1 MNSILRR
8 KSRKTHAQG
17 LEVEGVLG
25 VPASIEAKWQ
35 RERERERGGGLGEVG
50 RYLWIVRERAP
61 CDVPDVYVVLCPSI
75 RCAWQHFIFP
85 LLVGAC
91 YPALCRIR
99 LVRSNRANTTVVQ
112 VPLAASRLTRLHC
125 KMQVLY
131 TAGDIGWTRIPS
143 LASTNTRY
151 RSALSRGLVFFPFVC
166 SILRADRRTFGI
178 VVSKLGLQARGI
190 TSAPIS
196 PGSCYQVQ

>member
-85 LLVGAC
+85 LLVVAC

-131 TAGDIGWTRIPS
+131 TAGASVGPAFLRSPPPTPATAAPYRVVLSSFRLSARYFVLIDVL
-143 LASTNTRY
+143 LALLCPNWGFR
-151 RSALSRGLVFFPFVC
+151 
-166 SILRADRRTFGI
+166 
-178 VVSKLGLQARGI
+178 
-190 TSAPIS
+190 
-196 PGSCYQVQ
+196 PGG